1 LVHQKCQAGTVIG
14 ELSVKIAHGEPQVLR
29 NTLLD
34 FHASIFARYSTCVK
48 GIITS
53 ELRIEKEKACQFPA
67 GFSASGDSARTTTTR
82 VKKENV
88 IQSEASES
96 LRRLAQQTIKPRVEE
111 PALSEGPA
119 RDRIERD
126 LHFAQTH
133 KACWDLGA
141 PIVPPF
147 LTRHAHIGQAHLVP
161 RKRDYGESHGLQAVE

>member
-1 LVHQKCQAGTVIG
+1 MPANSRQAFLLPETQRAPLQPV
-14 ELSVKIAHGEPQVLR
+14 SKKRMSSRAKHPNRCAAWR
-29 NTLLD
+29 NKQL
-34 FHASIFARYSTCVK
+34 
-48 GIITS
+48 
-53 ELRIEKEKACQFPA
+53 
-67 GFSASGDSARTTTTR
+67 
-82 VKKENV
+82 
-88 IQSEASES
+88 
-96 LRRLAQQTIKPRVEE
+96 KPRVEE

-161 RKRDYGESHGLQAVE
+161 RKRDYGESHGL